1 MGRIPFLLLALFLPL
16 ALWAAD
22 HPVVARLLAAERAP
36 AGVVFEI
43 VTADSHALA
52 WAVPWVAEQARRLR
66 GRFPGLPIAVV
77 SHGREMFALTGEQRT
92 AQPELH
98 AGVQKLVQEEGIA
111 LHVCETHAGWRGVAA
126 EAFPEYVNVSAAGPV
141 QVQDYLALGYVL
153 VKITARDRGL
163 APADGLK

>member
-1 MGRIPFLLLALFLPL
+1 
-16 ALWAAD
+16 
-22 HPVVARLLAAERAP
+22 
-36 AGVVFEI
+36 
-43 VTADSHALA
+43 
-52 WAVPWVAEQARRLR
+52 
-66 GRFPGLPIAVV
+66 
-77 SHGREMFALTGEQRT
+77 MFALTGEQRT